1 MGERIKRRRVRT
13 HGDNLYGIFTLAVSR
28 VERLSPSYVRVSLT
42 GPSLRYAV
50 DSVSMGGLNADAHE
64 TGEQNT
70 TRSEGELGSYRG
82 VLDGYVKLL
91 VPPTAERDEHGRI
104 TRLKPE
110 PVHIDLTDT
119 WRQDWFALPDTERG
133 WMRTYTLR
141 ASRLR
146 TPDAA
151 LHKIIEA
158 LPAEPVIPAGVSM
171 PGAPGIDSALP
182 ETALPKN
189 LLPEIDLDFVLHTE
203 VSSDGVE
210 RMGPGATW
218 ATHAEAGDRVSI
230 LAPLAG
236 QPLWASWSSGGAE
249 RIILAVDETAVPAA
263 LSILADYTAGSQ
275 KPAEIQLIAEVPH
288 TSDTLTALWDGP
300 YPNLPAPNELPNLT
314 VNWCA
319 REEAPRG
326 EALATGLRKAL
337 GLGAQNSEVAP
348 VIAEPSPDCAEESE
362 VVWTLADDDNPQI
375 YVFIAGEASVVKTLR
390 RICVQEASIPKNDVS
405 FMGYWKTG
413 RTES

>member
-1 MGERIKRRRVRT
+1 MRERIKRRRVRT
-13 HGDNLYGIFTLAVSR
+13 HGDNAYGIFTLAVSR
-28 VERLSPSYVRVSLT
+28 VKRLTPSYVRVSLT

-50 DSVSMGGLNADAHE
+50 NPVALGGLNADAHAV
-64 TGEQNT
+64 GEQDT
-70 TRSEGELGSYRG
+70 IGSEGELDSYRG

-91 VPPTAERDEHGRI
+91 VPPAVEHDEYGRI
-104 TRLKPE
+104 TRLNPE

-141 ASRLR
+141 ASRLHE
-146 TPDAA
+146 PDAA
-151 LHKIIEA
+151 LRKVIEA
-158 LPAEPVIPAGVSM
+158 LPAAPIIPAGVSL
-171 PGAPGIDSALP
+171 PAAPGIDSALP
-182 ETALPKN
+182 E
-189 LLPEIDLDFVLHTE
+189 IDLDFVCHTE
-203 VSSDGVE
+203 VNSDGVE
-210 RMGPGATW
+210 CMGPGATW
-218 ATHAEAGDRVSI
+218 ASLAEKGDRVSI

-263 LSILADYTAGSQ
+263 LSILADYAAGEQ

-288 TSDTLTALWDGP
+288 VTDSLTTLWDGP
-300 YPNLPAPNELPNLT
+300 YPHLPALSELPNLT

-319 REEAPRG
+319 REDAPRG
-326 EALATGLRKAL
+326 EVLTAGLRKAL
-337 GLGAQNSEVAP
+337 GLGAWNSKGAS
-348 VIAEPSPDCAEESE
+348 ITAEPSPDRDGETE
-362 VVWTLADDDNPQI
+362 VVWTLADDENPQI
-375 YVFIAGEASVVKTLR
+375 YIFIAGEASVVKTLR

-405 FMGYWKTG
+405 FMGYWRVG

>member
-1 MGERIKRRRVRT
+1 M
-13 HGDNLYGIFTLAVSR
+13 SR
-28 VERLSPSYVRVSLT
+28 VERLTPSYVRVSLT

-50 DSVSMGGLNADAHE
+50 NPVAVGGLNAAAHAV
-64 TGEQNT
+64 GEQDT
-70 TRSEGELGSYRG
+70 IGSEGELGSYRG

-91 VPPTAERDEHGRI
+91 VPPAAEHDEHGRI
-104 TRLKPE
+104 TRLNPE

-146 TPDAA
+146 EPDAA
-151 LHKIIEA
+151 LRKVIEA
-158 LPAEPVIPAGVSM
+158 LPAAPLIPAGVSL
-171 PGAPGIDSALP
+171 PAAPGIDSALP
-182 ETALPKN
+182 E
-189 LLPEIDLDFVLHTE
+189 IDLDFVCHTE

-210 RMGPGATW
+210 CMGPGATW
-218 ATHAEAGDRVSI
+218 ASLAEKGDRVSI

-263 LSILADYTAGSQ
+263 LSILADYAAGEQ

-288 TSDTLTALWDGP
+288 VTDSLTTLWEGP
-300 YPNLPAPNELPNLT
+300 YPHLPALSELPNLT

-319 REEAPRG
+319 REDAPRG
-326 EALATGLRKAL
+326 EGLTVGLRKAL
-337 GLGAQNSEVAP
+337 GLGAWNSKGAS
-348 VIAEPSPDCAEESE
+348 ITAEPSPDCDGETE
-362 VVWTLADDDNPQI
+362 VVWTLADDENPQI
-375 YVFIAGEASVVKTLR
+375 YIFIAGEASVVKTLR

-405 FMGYWKTG
+405 FMGYWRVG

>member
-13 HGDNLYGIFTLAVSR
+13 HGDNAYGIFTLAVSR
-28 VERLSPSYVRVSLT
+28 VERLTPSYVRVSLT

-50 DSVSMGGLNADAHE
+50 NPVAVGGLNAAAHAV
-64 TGEQNT
+64 GEQDT
-70 TRSEGELGSYRG
+70 IGSEGELGSYRG

-91 VPPTAERDEHGRI
+91 VPPAVEHDEHGRI
-104 TRLKPE
+104 TRLSPE

-146 TPDAA
+146 EPDAA
-151 LHKIIEA
+151 LRKVIEA
-158 LPAEPVIPAGVSM
+158 LPAAPLISAGVSL
-171 PGAPGIDSALP
+171 PAAPGIDSALP
-182 ETALPKN
+182 E
-189 LLPEIDLDFVLHTE
+189 IDLDFVCHTE
-203 VSSDGVE
+203 VNSDGVE
-210 RMGPGATW
+210 CMGPGATW
-218 ATHAEAGDRVSI
+218 ASLAERGDRVSI

-263 LSILADYTAGSQ
+263 LSILADYAAGEQ

-288 TSDTLTALWDGP
+288 VTDSLTTLWDGP
-300 YPNLPAPNELPNLT
+300 YPHLPALSELPNLT

-319 REEAPRG
+319 REDAPRG
-326 EALATGLRKAL
+326 EGLTAGLRKAL
-337 GLGAQNSEVAP
+337 GLGAWDSKGAS
-348 VIAEPSPDCAEESE
+348 ITAEPSPDCDGETE
-362 VVWTLADDDNPQI
+362 VVWTLADDENPQI
-375 YVFIAGEASVVKTLR
+375 YIFIAGEASVVKTLR

-405 FMGYWKTG
+405 FMGYWRVG

>member
-1 MGERIKRRRVRT
+1 MVIQNKRRRVRT
-13 HGDNLYGIFTLAVSR
+13 HGDNAYGIFTLAVSR
-28 VERLSPSYVRVSLT
+28 VERLTPSYVRVSLT

-50 DSVSMGGLNADAHE
+50 NPVALGGLNADAHAV
-64 TGEQNT
+64 GEQDT
-70 TRSEGELGSYRG
+70 TGSEGELGSYRG

-91 VPPTAERDEHGRI
+91 VPPAVEHDEHGRI
-104 TRLKPE
+104 TSLSPE

-141 ASRLR
+141 ASRQR
-146 TPDAA
+146 EPDAT
-151 LHKIIEA
+151 LRKVSEA
-158 LPAEPVIPAGVSM
+158 LPAAPLIPAGVSL
-171 PGAPGIDSALP
+171 PAAPGVDSA
-182 ETALPKN
+182 
-189 LLPEIDLDFVLHTE
+189 LPEIDLDFVCHTE
-203 VSSDGVE
+203 VNSDGVE
-210 RMGPGATW
+210 CMGPGATW
-218 ATHAEAGDRVSI
+218 ASLAERGDRVSI

-263 LSILADYTAGSQ
+263 LSILADYVAGEQ

-288 TSDTLTALWDGP
+288 VTDSLTTLWEGP
-300 YPNLPAPNELPNLT
+300 YPHLPALSELPNLT

-319 REEAPRG
+319 REDAPRG
-326 EALATGLRKAL
+326 EALTAGLRKAL
-337 GLGAQNSEVAP
+337 GLGAWNSKGAS
-348 VIAEPSPDCAEESE
+348 ITAEPSPDRDGETE
-362 VVWTLADDDNPQI
+362 VVWTLADDENPQI
-375 YVFIAGEASVVKTLR
+375 YIFIAGEASVVKTLR

-405 FMGYWKTG
+405 FMGYWRVG

>member
-13 HGDNLYGIFTLAVSR
+13 HGDNAYGIFTLAVSR
-28 VERLSPSYVRVSLT
+28 VERLTPSYVRVSLT

-50 DSVSMGGLNADAHE
+50 NPVAVGGLNAAAHAV
-64 TGEQNT
+64 GEQDT
-70 TRSEGELGSYRG
+70 IGSEGELGSYRG

-91 VPPTAERDEHGRI
+91 VPPAAEHDEHGRI
-104 TRLKPE
+104 TRLNPE

-146 TPDAA
+146 EPDAA
-151 LHKIIEA
+151 LRKVIEA
-158 LPAEPVIPAGVSM
+158 LPAAPLIPAGVSL
-171 PGAPGIDSALP
+171 PAAPGIDSALP
-182 ETALPKN
+182 E
-189 LLPEIDLDFVLHTE
+189 IDLDFVWHTE

-210 RMGPGATW
+210 CMGPGATW
-218 ATHAEAGDRVSI
+218 ASLAEKGDRVSI

-263 LSILADYTAGSQ
+263 LSILADYAAGEQ

-288 TSDTLTALWDGP
+288 VTDSLTTLWEGP
-300 YPNLPAPNELPNLT
+300 YPHLPALSELPNLT

-319 REEAPRG
+319 REDAPRG
-326 EALATGLRKAL
+326 EGLTVGLRKAL
-337 GLGAQNSEVAP
+337 GLGAWNSKGAS
-348 VIAEPSPDCAEESE
+348 ITAEPSPDCDGETE
-362 VVWTLADDDNPQI
+362 VVWTLADDENPQI
-375 YVFIAGEASVVKTLR
+375 YIFIAGEASVVKTLR

-405 FMGYWKTG
+405 FMGYWRVG

>member
-1 MGERIKRRRVRT
+1 MRECIKRRRVRT
-13 HGDNLYGIFTLAVSR
+13 HGDNAYGIFTLAVSR
-28 VERLSPSYVRVSLT
+28 VERLTPSYVRVSLT

-50 DSVSMGGLNADAHE
+50 NPVALGGLNADAHAVGDQD
-64 TGEQNT
+64 TIG
-70 TRSEGELGSYRG
+70 SEGELGSYRG

-91 VPPTAERDEHGRI
+91 VPPAVEHDEYGRI
-104 TRLKPE
+104 TRLNPE

-146 TPDAA
+146 EPDAA
-151 LHKIIEA
+151 LRKVIKA
-158 LPAEPVIPAGVSM
+158 LPAVPLIPAGVSL
-171 PGAPGIDSALP
+171 PAAPGIDSALRIDS
-182 ETALPKN
+182 A
-189 LLPEIDLDFVLHTE
+189 LPEIDLDFVCHTE
-203 VSSDGVE
+203 VNSDGVE
-210 RMGPGATW
+210 CMGPGATW
-218 ATHAEAGDRVSI
+218 ASLAEKGDRVSI

-263 LSILADYTAGSQ
+263 LSILADYAAGEQ

-288 TSDTLTALWDGP
+288 VTDSLTTLWDGP
-300 YPNLPAPNELPNLT
+300 YPHLPALSELPNLT

-319 REEAPRG
+319 REDAPRG
-326 EALATGLRKAL
+326 EGLTVGLRKAL
-337 GLGAQNSEVAP
+337 GLGAWNSKGAS
-348 VIAEPSPDCAEESE
+348 ITAEPSPDRDGETE
-362 VVWTLADDDNPQI
+362 VVWTLADDENPQI
-375 YVFIAGEASVVKTLR
+375 YIFIAGEASVVKTLR

-405 FMGYWKTG
+405 FMGYWRVG

>member
-1 MGERIKRRRVRT
+1 MRERIKRRRVRT
-13 HGDNLYGIFTLAVSR
+13 HGDNAYGIFTLAVSR
-28 VERLSPSYVRVSLT
+28 VERLTPSYVRVSLT

-50 DSVSMGGLNADAHE
+50 NPVALGGLNADAHAV
-64 TGEQNT
+64 GEQDT
-70 TRSEGELGSYRG
+70 SRSEGELGSYRG

-91 VPPTAERDEHGRI
+91 VPPAVEHDEHGRI
-104 TRLKPE
+104 TRLSPE
-110 PVHIDLTDT
+110 SVHIDLTDT

-146 TPDAA
+146 KPDAA
-151 LHKIIEA
+151 LRKVIEA
-158 LPAEPVIPAGVSM
+158 LPAAPLIPAGVSL
-171 PGAPGIDSALP
+171 PAAPGIDFALGIDSA
-182 ETALPKN
+182 
-189 LLPEIDLDFVLHTE
+189 LPEIDLDFVCHTE

-210 RMGPGATW
+210 CMGPGATW
-218 ATHAEAGDRVSI
+218 ASLAEKGDRVSI

-263 LSILADYTAGSQ
+263 LSILADYAAGEQ

-288 TSDTLTALWDGP
+288 ATDSLTTLWDGP
-300 YPNLPAPNELPNLT
+300 YPHLPALSELPNLT

-319 REEAPRG
+319 REDAPRG
-326 EALATGLRKAL
+326 EGLTAGLRKAL
-337 GLGAQNSEVAP
+337 GLGAWDSKGAS
-348 VIAEPSPDCAEESE
+348 ITAEPSPDCDGETE
-362 VVWTLADDDNPQI
+362 VVWIFADDENPQI
-375 YVFIAGEASVVKTLR
+375 YIFIAGEASVVKTLR

-405 FMGYWKTG
+405 FMGYWRVG

>member
-1 MGERIKRRRVRT
+1 MRERIKRRRVRT
-13 HGDNLYGIFTLAVSR
+13 HGDNAYGIFTLAVSR
-28 VERLSPSYVRVSLT
+28 VERLTPSYVRVSLT

-50 DSVSMGGLNADAHE
+50 NPVALGGLNTDAHVVE
-64 TGEQNT
+64 GQDT

-91 VPPTAERDEHGRI
+91 VPPAVEHDEYGRI
-104 TRLKPE
+104 TRLNPE

-141 ASRLR
+141 ASRLHE
-146 TPDAA
+146 PDAA
-151 LHKIIEA
+151 LRKVIEA
-158 LPAEPVIPAGVSM
+158 LPAMPLIPAGVSL
-171 PGAPGIDSALP
+171 PAAPGIDSALP
-182 ETALPKN
+182 E
-189 LLPEIDLDFVLHTE
+189 IDLDFVCHTE

-210 RMGPGATW
+210 CMGPGATW
-218 ATHAEAGDRVSI
+218 ASLAERGDRVSI

-236 QPLWASWSSGGAE
+236 QPLWASWSSGGAG

-263 LSILADYTAGSQ
+263 LSILANYAAGEQ

-288 TSDTLTALWDGP
+288 VTDSLTMLWDGP
-300 YPNLPAPNELPNLT
+300 YPHLPALSELPNLT

-319 REEAPRG
+319 REDTPRG
-326 EALATGLRKAL
+326 EALTAGLRKAL
-337 GLGAQNSEVAP
+337 GLGAWNSKGAS
-348 VIAEPSPDCAEESE
+348 ITAEPSPDCDDETEI
-362 VVWTLADDDNPQI
+362 VWTLADDENPQI
-375 YVFIAGEASVVKTLR
+375 YVFIAGESSMVKGLR
-390 RICVQEASIPKNDVS
+390 RICVQEASISKNDVS

>member
-1 MGERIKRRRVRT
+1 MRERIKRRRVRT
-13 HGDNLYGIFTLAVSR
+13 HGDNAYGIFTLAVSR
-28 VERLSPSYVRVSLT
+28 VERLTPSYVRVSLT

-50 DSVSMGGLNADAHE
+50 NPVALGGLDADAHAV
-64 TGEQNT
+64 GEQDT
-70 TRSEGELGSYRG
+70 IGSEGELGSYRG

-91 VPPTAERDEHGRI
+91 VPPAVEHDEYGRI
-104 TRLKPE
+104 TRLSPE

-146 TPDAA
+146 EPDAA
-151 LHKIIEA
+151 LRKVIEA
-158 LPAEPVIPAGVSM
+158 LPAAPLISAGVSL
-171 PGAPGIDSALP
+171 PAAPGIDSALP
-182 ETALPKN
+182 E
-189 LLPEIDLDFVLHTE
+189 IDLDFVCHTE
-203 VSSDGVE
+203 VNSDGVE
-210 RMGPGATW
+210 CMGPGATW
-218 ATHAEAGDRVSI
+218 ASLAERGDRVSI

-263 LSILADYTAGSQ
+263 LSILADYAAGEQ

-288 TSDTLTALWDGP
+288 VTDSLTTLWDGP
-300 YPNLPAPNELPNLT
+300 YPHLPALSELPNLT

-319 REEAPRG
+319 REDAPRG
-326 EALATGLRKAL
+326 EGLTAGLRKAL
-337 GLGAQNSEVAP
+337 GLGAWDSKGAS
-348 VIAEPSPDCAEESE
+348 ITAEPSPDCDGETE
-362 VVWTLADDDNPQI
+362 VVWTLADDENPQI
-375 YVFIAGEASVVKTLR
+375 YIFIAGEASVVKTLR

-405 FMGYWKTG
+405 FMGYWRVG

>member
-1 MGERIKRRRVRT
+1 MRERIKRRRVRT
-13 HGDNLYGIFTLAVSR
+13 HGDNAYGIFTLAVSR
-28 VERLSPSYVRVSLT
+28 VERLTPSYVRVSLT

-50 DSVSMGGLNADAHE
+50 NPVALGGLNADAHAV
-64 TGEQNT
+64 GEQDT
-70 TRSEGELGSYRG
+70 IGSEGELGSYRG

-91 VPPTAERDEHGRI
+91 VPPAAEHDEHGRI
-104 TRLKPE
+104 TRLSPE

-146 TPDAA
+146 EPDAA
-151 LHKIIEA
+151 LRKVIEA
-158 LPAEPVIPAGVSM
+158 LPAAPLIPAGVSL
-171 PGAPGIDSALP
+171 PAAPGIDFALGIDSA
-182 ETALPKN
+182 
-189 LLPEIDLDFVLHTE
+189 LPEIDLDFVCHTE
-203 VSSDGVE
+203 VNSDGVE
-210 RMGPGATW
+210 CMGPGATW
-218 ATHAEAGDRVSI
+218 ASLAEKGDRVSI

-263 LSILADYTAGSQ
+263 LSILADYAAGEQ

-288 TSDTLTALWDGP
+288 VADSLTTLWDGP
-300 YPNLPAPNELPNLT
+300 YPHLPALSELPNLT
-314 VNWCA
+314 INWCA
-319 REEAPRG
+319 REDAPRG
-326 EALATGLRKAL
+326 EALTAGLRKAL
-337 GLGAQNSEVAP
+337 GLSAWNSKGAS
-348 VIAEPSPDCAEESE
+348 ITAEPSPDCDGETE
-362 VVWTLADDDNPQI
+362 VVWTLADDENPQI
-375 YVFIAGEASVVKTLR
+375 YIFIAGEASVVKTLR

-405 FMGYWKTG
+405 FMGYWRVG

>member
-13 HGDNLYGIFTLAVSR
+13 HGDNAYGIFTLAVSR
-28 VERLSPSYVRVSLT
+28 VERLTPSYVRVSLT

-50 DSVSMGGLNADAHE
+50 NPVAVGGLNAAAHAV
-64 TGEQNT
+64 GEQDT
-70 TRSEGELGSYRG
+70 IGSEGELGSYRG

-91 VPPTAERDEHGRI
+91 VPPAVEHDEYGRI
-104 TRLKPE
+104 TRLSPE

-146 TPDAA
+146 EPDAA
-151 LHKIIEA
+151 LRKVIEA
-158 LPAEPVIPAGVSM
+158 LPAAPLIPAGVSL
-171 PGAPGIDSALP
+171 PAAPGIDSALP
-182 ETALPKN
+182 E
-189 LLPEIDLDFVLHTE
+189 IDLDFVWHTE

-210 RMGPGATW
+210 CMGPGATW
-218 ATHAEAGDRVSI
+218 ASLAEKGDRVSI

-263 LSILADYTAGSQ
+263 LSILADYAAGEQ
-275 KPAEIQLIAEVPH
+275 KPTEIQLIAEVPH
-288 TSDTLTALWDGP
+288 VTDSLTTLWDGP
-300 YPNLPAPNELPNLT
+300 YPHLPALSELPNLT

-319 REEAPRG
+319 REDAPRG
-326 EALATGLRKAL
+326 EGLTAGLRKAL
-337 GLGAQNSEVAP
+337 GLGAWNSKGAS
-348 VIAEPSPDCAEESE
+348 ITAEPSPDRDGETE
-362 VVWTLADDDNPQI
+362 VVWTLADDENPQI
-375 YVFIAGEASVVKTLR
+375 YIFIAGEASVVKTLR

-405 FMGYWKTG
+405 FMGYWRAG

>member
-1 MGERIKRRRVRT
+1 MQNKRSRVRT
-13 HGDNLYGIFTLAVSR
+13 HGENAYGLFTLVVSR
-28 VERLSPSYVRVSLT
+28 VDRLTPSYVRVSLT

-50 DSVSMGGLNADAHE
+50 NPVALGGLNTDAHAV
-64 TGEQNT
+64 GEQDA

-91 VPPTAERDEHGRI
+91 VPPAVEHDEYGRI
-104 TRLKPE
+104 TRLNPE

-141 ASRLR
+141 ASRLHE
-146 TPDAA
+146 PDAA
-151 LHKIIEA
+151 LRKVIEA
-158 LPAEPVIPAGVSM
+158 LPATPLIPAGVSL
-171 PGAPGIDSALP
+171 PAAPGIDS
-182 ETALPKN
+182 T
-189 LLPEIDLDFVLHTE
+189 LPEIDLDFVCHAE

-210 RMGPGATW
+210 CMGPGATW
-218 ATHAEAGDRVSI
+218 ASLAEKGDRVSI

-236 QPLWASWSSGGAE
+236 QPLWASWSSGGAG

-263 LSILADYTAGSQ
+263 LSILADYAAGEQ

-288 TSDTLTALWDGP
+288 VTDSLTTLWNGP
-300 YPNLPAPNELPNLT
+300 YPHLPALSELPNLT

-319 REEAPRG
+319 REDVPRG
-326 EALATGLRKAL
+326 EALTAGLRKAL
-337 GLGAQNSEVAP
+337 GLDAWNSKGAS
-348 VIAEPSPDCAEESE
+348 ITAEPSPDCDDETE
-362 VVWTLADDDNPQI
+362 VVWSLADDENPQI
-375 YVFIAGEASVVKTLR
+375 YVFIAGESSIVKRLR
-390 RICVQEASIPKNDVS
+390 RICVQEASISKNDVS
-405 FMGYWKTG
+405 FMGYWKAG

>member
-1 MGERIKRRRVRT
+1 MRERIKRRRVRT
-13 HGDNLYGIFTLAVSR
+13 HGDNAYGIFTLAVSR
-28 VERLSPSYVRVSLT
+28 VERLTPSYVRVSLT

-50 DSVSMGGLNADAHE
+50 NPVALGGLNADAHAV
-64 TGEQNT
+64 GEQDT
-70 TRSEGELGSYRG
+70 TGSEGELGSYRG

-91 VPPTAERDEHGRI
+91 VPPAVEHDEHGRI
-104 TRLKPE
+104 TRLNPE

-146 TPDAA
+146 EPDAA
-151 LHKIIEA
+151 LRKVIEA
-158 LPAEPVIPAGVSM
+158 LPAAPLIPAGVSL
-171 PGAPGIDSALP
+171 PAAPGIDSALP
-182 ETALPKN
+182 E
-189 LLPEIDLDFVLHTE
+189 IDLDFVCHTE
-203 VSSDGVE
+203 VNSDGVE
-210 RMGPGATW
+210 CMGPGATW
-218 ATHAEAGDRVSI
+218 ASLAEKGDRVSI

-236 QPLWASWSSGGAE
+236 QPLWASWSSGGAG

-263 LSILADYTAGSQ
+263 LSILADYVVGEQ

-288 TSDTLTALWDGP
+288 VADSLTTLWEGP
-300 YPNLPAPNELPNLT
+300 YPHLPALSELPNLT

-319 REEAPRG
+319 REDAPRG
-326 EALATGLRKAL
+326 EGLTAGLRKAL
-337 GLGAQNSEVAP
+337 GLGAWNSKGAS
-348 VIAEPSPDCAEESE
+348 ITAEPSPDRDGETE
-362 VVWTLADDDNPQI
+362 VVWTLADDENPQI
-375 YVFIAGEASVVKTLR
+375 YIFIAGEASVVKTLR

-405 FMGYWKTG
+405 FMGYWRVG

>member
-1 MGERIKRRRVRT
+1 MPT
-13 HGDNLYGIFTLAVSR
+13 HMRWGDQDTIG
-28 VERLSPSYVRVSLT
+28 
-42 GPSLRYAV
+42 
-50 DSVSMGGLNADAHE
+50 
-64 TGEQNT
+64 
-70 TRSEGELGSYRG
+70 SEGELGSYRG

-91 VPPTAERDEHGRI
+91 VPPAVEHDEYGRI
-104 TRLKPE
+104 TRLSPE

-146 TPDAA
+146 EPDAA
-151 LHKIIEA
+151 LRKVIEA
-158 LPAEPVIPAGVSM
+158 LPAAPLIPAGVSL
-171 PGAPGIDSALP
+171 PAVPGIDSALP
-182 ETALPKN
+182 E
-189 LLPEIDLDFVLHTE
+189 IDLDFVCHTE
-203 VSSDGVE
+203 VNSDGVE
-210 RMGPGATW
+210 CMGPGATW
-218 ATHAEAGDRVSI
+218 ASLAEKGDRVSI

-263 LSILADYTAGSQ
+263 LSILADYAAGEQ

-288 TSDTLTALWDGP
+288 VTDSLTTLWEGP
-300 YPNLPAPNELPNLT
+300 YPHLPALSELPNLT

-319 REEAPRG
+319 REDAPRG
-326 EALATGLRKAL
+326 EALTAGLRKAL
-337 GLGAQNSEVAP
+337 GLGAWNSKGAS
-348 VIAEPSPDCAEESE
+348 ITAEPSPDRDGETE
-362 VVWTLADDDNPQI
+362 VVWTLADDENPQI
-375 YVFIAGEASVVKTLR
+375 YIFIAGEASVVKTLR

-405 FMGYWKTG
+405 FMGYWRVG

>member
-1 MGERIKRRRVRT
+1 MRERIKRRRVRT
-13 HGDNLYGIFTLAVSR
+13 HGDNAYGIFTLAVSR
-28 VERLSPSYVRVSLT
+28 VERLTPSYVRVSLT

-50 DSVSMGGLNADAHE
+50 NPVALGGLNADAHAV
-64 TGEQNT
+64 GEQDT
-70 TRSEGELGSYRG
+70 IGSEGELGSYRG

-91 VPPTAERDEHGRI
+91 VPPAVEHDEYGRI
-104 TRLKPE
+104 TRLSPE

-146 TPDAA
+146 EPDAA
-151 LHKIIEA
+151 LRKVIEA
-158 LPAEPVIPAGVSM
+158 LPAAPLIPAGVSL
-171 PGAPGIDSALP
+171 PAAPGIDSALP
-182 ETALPKN
+182 E
-189 LLPEIDLDFVLHTE
+189 IDLDFVCHTE
-203 VSSDGVE
+203 INSDGVE
-210 RMGPGATW
+210 CMGPGATW
-218 ATHAEAGDRVSI
+218 ASLAEKGDRVSI

-263 LSILADYTAGSQ
+263 LSILADYAAGEQ

-288 TSDTLTALWDGP
+288 VTDSLTTLWEGP
-300 YPNLPAPNELPNLT
+300 YPHLPALSELPNLT

-319 REEAPRG
+319 REDAPRG
-326 EALATGLRKAL
+326 EGLTAGLRKAL
-337 GLGAQNSEVAP
+337 GLGAWNSKGAS
-348 VIAEPSPDCAEESE
+348 ITAEPSPDRDGETE
-362 VVWTLADDDNPQI
+362 VVWTLADDENPQI
-375 YVFIAGEASVVKTLR
+375 YIFIAGEASVVKTLR

-405 FMGYWKTG
+405 FMGYWRVG

>member
-13 HGDNLYGIFTLAVSR
+13 HGDNAYGIFTLAVSR
-28 VERLSPSYVRVSLT
+28 VERLTPSYVRVSLT

-50 DSVSMGGLNADAHE
+50 NPVAVGGLNAAAHAV
-64 TGEQNT
+64 GEQDT
-70 TRSEGELGSYRG
+70 IGSEGELGSYRG

-91 VPPTAERDEHGRI
+91 VPPAVEHDEYGRI
-104 TRLKPE
+104 TRLSPE

-146 TPDAA
+146 EPDAA
-151 LHKIIEA
+151 LRKVIEA
-158 LPAEPVIPAGVSM
+158 LPAAPLIPAGVSL
-171 PGAPGIDSALP
+171 PAAPGIDSALP
-182 ETALPKN
+182 E
-189 LLPEIDLDFVLHTE
+189 IDLDFVWHTE

-210 RMGPGATW
+210 CMGPGATW
-218 ATHAEAGDRVSI
+218 ASLAEKGDRVSI

-263 LSILADYTAGSQ
+263 LSILADYAAGEQ
-275 KPAEIQLIAEVPH
+275 KPTEIQLIAEVPH
-288 TSDTLTALWDGP
+288 VTDSLTTLWDGP
-300 YPNLPAPNELPNLT
+300 YPHLPALSELPNLT

-319 REEAPRG
+319 REDAPRG
-326 EALATGLRKAL
+326 EALTAGLRKAL
-337 GLGAQNSEVAP
+337 GLGAWNSKGAS
-348 VIAEPSPDCAEESE
+348 ITAEPSPDRDGETE
-362 VVWTLADDDNPQI
+362 VVWTLADDENPQI
-375 YVFIAGEASVVKTLR
+375 YIFIAGEASVVKTLR

-405 FMGYWKTG
+405 FMGYWRAG

>member
-13 HGDNLYGIFTLAVSR
+13 HGDNAYGIFTLAVSR
-28 VERLSPSYVRVSLT
+28 VERLTPSYVRVSLT

-50 DSVSMGGLNADAHE
+50 NPVAVGGLNAAAHAV
-64 TGEQNT
+64 GEQDT
-70 TRSEGELGSYRG
+70 IGSEGELGSYRG

-91 VPPTAERDEHGRI
+91 VPPAAEHDEHGRI
-104 TRLKPE
+104 TRLNPE

-146 TPDAA
+146 EPDAA
-151 LHKIIEA
+151 LRKVIEA
-158 LPAEPVIPAGVSM
+158 LPAAPLIPAGVSL
-171 PGAPGIDSALP
+171 PAAPGIDSALP
-182 ETALPKN
+182 E
-189 LLPEIDLDFVLHTE
+189 IDLDVVCHTE

-210 RMGPGATW
+210 CMGPGATW
-218 ATHAEAGDRVSI
+218 ASLAEKGDRVSI

-263 LSILADYTAGSQ
+263 LSILADYAAGEQ

-288 TSDTLTALWDGP
+288 VTDSLTTLWEGP
-300 YPNLPAPNELPNLT
+300 YPHLPALSELPNLT

-319 REEAPRG
+319 REDAPRG
-326 EALATGLRKAL
+326 EGLTVGLRKAL
-337 GLGAQNSEVAP
+337 GLGAWNSKGAS
-348 VIAEPSPDCAEESE
+348 ITAEPSPDCDGETE
-362 VVWTLADDDNPQI
+362 VVWTLADDENPQI
-375 YVFIAGEASVVKTLR
+375 YIFIAGEASVVKTLR

-405 FMGYWKTG
+405 FMGYWRVG

>member
-13 HGDNLYGIFTLAVSR
+13 HGDNAYGIFTLAVSR
-28 VERLSPSYVRVSLT
+28 VERLTPSYVRVSLT

-50 DSVSMGGLNADAHE
+50 NPVAVGGLNAAAHAV
-64 TGEQNT
+64 GEQDT
-70 TRSEGELGSYRG
+70 IGSEGELGSYRG

-91 VPPTAERDEHGRI
+91 VPPAAEHDEHGRI
-104 TRLKPE
+104 TRLNPE

-146 TPDAA
+146 EPDAA
-151 LHKIIEA
+151 LRKVIEA
-158 LPAEPVIPAGVSM
+158 LPAAPLIPAGVSL
-171 PGAPGIDSALP
+171 PAAPGIDSALP
-182 ETALPKN
+182 E
-189 LLPEIDLDFVLHTE
+189 IDLDFVCHTE

-210 RMGPGATW
+210 CMGPGATW
-218 ATHAEAGDRVSI
+218 ASLAEKGDRVSI

-263 LSILADYTAGSQ
+263 RSILADYAAGEQ

-288 TSDTLTALWDGP
+288 VTDSLTTLWEGP
-300 YPNLPAPNELPNLT
+300 YPHLPALSELPNLT

-319 REEAPRG
+319 REDAPRG
-326 EALATGLRKAL
+326 EGLTVGLRKAL
-337 GLGAQNSEVAP
+337 GLGAWNSKGAS
-348 VIAEPSPDCAEESE
+348 ITAEPSPDCDGETE
-362 VVWTLADDDNPQI
+362 VVWTLADDENPQI
-375 YVFIAGEASVVKTLR
+375 YIFIAGEASVVKTLR

-405 FMGYWKTG
+405 FMGYWRVG

>member
-13 HGDNLYGIFTLAVSR
+13 HGDNAYGIFTLAVSR
-28 VERLSPSYVRVSLT
+28 VEQLTPSYVRVSLT
-42 GPSLRYAV
+42 GSSLRYAV
-50 DSVSMGGLNADAHE
+50 NPVALGGLNADAHAV
-64 TGEQNT
+64 GEQDT
-70 TRSEGELGSYRG
+70 SRSEGELGSYRG

-91 VPPTAERDEHGRI
+91 VPPAVEHDEYGRI
-104 TRLKPE
+104 TRLSPE

-146 TPDAA
+146 EPDAA
-151 LHKIIEA
+151 LRKVIEA
-158 LPAEPVIPAGVSM
+158 LPAAPLIPAGVSL
-171 PGAPGIDSALP
+171 PAAPGIDSALRIDS
-182 ETALPKN
+182 A
-189 LLPEIDLDFVLHTE
+189 LPEIDLDFVCHTE
-203 VSSDGVE
+203 VNSDGVE
-210 RMGPGATW
+210 CMGPGATW
-218 ATHAEAGDRVSI
+218 ASLAEKGDRVSI
-230 LAPLAG
+230 LAPLAS

-263 LSILADYTAGSQ
+263 LSILADYVAGEQ

-288 TSDTLTALWDGP
+288 VTDSLTTLWDGP
-300 YPNLPAPNELPNLT
+300 YPHLPALSELPNLT

-319 REEAPRG
+319 REDAPRG
-326 EALATGLRKAL
+326 EALTAGLRKAL
-337 GLGAQNSEVAP
+337 GLGAWNSKGAS
-348 VIAEPSPDCAEESE
+348 ITAEPSLDCDDETE
-362 VVWTLADDDNPQI
+362 VVWTLADDENPQI
-375 YVFIAGEASVVKTLR
+375 YIFIAGEASVVKTLR

-405 FMGYWKTG
+405 FMGYWRVG

>member
-13 HGDNLYGIFTLAVSR
+13 HGDNAYGIFTLAVSR
-28 VERLSPSYVRVSLT
+28 VERLTPSYVRVSLT

-50 DSVSMGGLNADAHE
+50 NPVAVGGLNAAAHAV
-64 TGEQNT
+64 GEQDT
-70 TRSEGELGSYRG
+70 IGSEGELGSYRG

-91 VPPTAERDEHGRI
+91 VPPAAEHDEHGRI
-104 TRLKPE
+104 TRLSPE

-146 TPDAA
+146 EPDAA
-151 LHKIIEA
+151 LRKVIEA
-158 LPAEPVIPAGVSM
+158 LPAAPLIPAGVSL
-171 PGAPGIDSALP
+171 PAAPGIDSALP
-182 ETALPKN
+182 E
-189 LLPEIDLDFVLHTE
+189 IDLDFVCHTE
-203 VSSDGVE
+203 VNSDGVE
-210 RMGPGATW
+210 CMGPGATW
-218 ATHAEAGDRVSI
+218 ASLAERGDRVSI

-236 QPLWASWSSGGAE
+236 QPLWASWSSGGAG

-263 LSILADYTAGSQ
+263 LSILADYVVGEQ

-288 TSDTLTALWDGP
+288 VADSLTTLWEGP
-300 YPNLPAPNELPNLT
+300 YPHLPALSELPNLT

-319 REEAPRG
+319 REDAPRG
-326 EALATGLRKAL
+326 EALTAGLRKAL
-337 GLGAQNSEVAP
+337 GLGAWNSKGAS
-348 VIAEPSPDCAEESE
+348 ITAEPSPDCDGETE
-362 VVWTLADDDNPQI
+362 VVWTLADDENPQI
-375 YVFIAGEASVVKTLR
+375 YIFIAGEASVVKTLR

-405 FMGYWKTG
+405 FMGYWRVG

>member
-1 MGERIKRRRVRT
+1 MRERIKRRRVRT
-13 HGDNLYGIFTLAVSR
+13 HGDNAYGIFTLAVSR
-28 VERLSPSYVRVSLT
+28 VERLTPSYVRVSLT

-50 DSVSMGGLNADAHE
+50 NPVALGGLNADAHAVGDQD
-64 TGEQNT
+64 TIG
-70 TRSEGELGSYRG
+70 SEGELGSYRG

-91 VPPTAERDEHGRI
+91 VPPAVEHDEYGRI
-104 TRLKPE
+104 TRLSPE

-146 TPDAA
+146 KPDAA
-151 LHKIIEA
+151 LRKVIEA
-158 LPAEPVIPAGVSM
+158 LPAAPFIPAGVSL
-171 PGAPGIDSALP
+171 PAVPGIDSALRIDS
-182 ETALPKN
+182 A
-189 LLPEIDLDFVLHTE
+189 LPEIDLDFVCHTE
-203 VSSDGVE
+203 VNSDGVE
-210 RMGPGATW
+210 CMGPGATW
-218 ATHAEAGDRVSI
+218 ASLAEKGDRVSI

-249 RIILAVDETAVPAA
+249 RIILVVDETAVPAA
-263 LSILADYTAGSQ
+263 LSILADYAAGEQ

-288 TSDTLTALWDGP
+288 VTDSLTTLWDGP
-300 YPNLPAPNELPNLT
+300 YPHLPALSELPNLT

-319 REEAPRG
+319 REDAPRG
-326 EALATGLRKAL
+326 EALTAGLRKAL
-337 GLGAQNSEVAP
+337 GLGAWNSKGASIP
-348 VIAEPSPDCAEESE
+348 AEPSPDCDGETE
-362 VVWTLADDDNPQI
+362 VVWTLADDENPQI
-375 YVFIAGEASVVKTLR
+375 YIFIAGEASVVKTLR

-405 FMGYWKTG
+405 FMGYWRVG

>member
-13 HGDNLYGIFTLAVSR
+13 HGDNAYGIFTLAVSR
-28 VERLSPSYVRVSLT
+28 VERLTPSYVRVSLT

-50 DSVSMGGLNADAHE
+50 NPVAVGGLNAAAHAV
-64 TGEQNT
+64 GEQDT
-70 TRSEGELGSYRG
+70 IGSEGELGSYRG

-91 VPPTAERDEHGRI
+91 VPPAVEHDEYGRI
-104 TRLKPE
+104 TRLSPE

-146 TPDAA
+146 EPDAA
-151 LHKIIEA
+151 LRKVIEA
-158 LPAEPVIPAGVSM
+158 LPAAPLIPAGVSL
-171 PGAPGIDSALP
+171 PAAPGIDSALP
-182 ETALPKN
+182 E
-189 LLPEIDLDFVLHTE
+189 IDLDFVWHTE

-210 RMGPGATW
+210 CMGPGATW
-218 ATHAEAGDRVSI
+218 ASLAEKGDRVSI

-263 LSILADYTAGSQ
+263 LSILADYAAGEQ
-275 KPAEIQLIAEVPH
+275 KPTEIQLIAEVPH
-288 TSDTLTALWDGP
+288 VTDSLTTLLDGP
-300 YPNLPAPNELPNLT
+300 YPHLPALSELPNLT

-319 REEAPRG
+319 REDAPRG
-326 EALATGLRKAL
+326 EALTAGLRKAL
-337 GLGAQNSEVAP
+337 GLGAWNSKGAS
-348 VIAEPSPDCAEESE
+348 ITAEPSPDRDGETE
-362 VVWTLADDDNPQI
+362 VVWTLADDENPQI
-375 YVFIAGEASVVKTLR
+375 YIFIAGEASVVKTLR

-405 FMGYWKTG
+405 FMGYWRAG

>member
-1 MGERIKRRRVRT
+1 M
-13 HGDNLYGIFTLAVSR
+13 
-28 VERLSPSYVRVSLT
+28 ERLTPSYVRVSLT

-50 DSVSMGGLNADAHE
+50 NPVAVGGLNAAAHAV
-64 TGEQNT
+64 GEQDT
-70 TRSEGELGSYRG
+70 IGSEGELGSYRG

-91 VPPTAERDEHGRI
+91 VPPAAEHDEHGRI
-104 TRLKPE
+104 TRLNPE

-146 TPDAA
+146 EPDAA
-151 LHKIIEA
+151 LRKVIEA
-158 LPAEPVIPAGVSM
+158 LPAAPLIPAGVSL
-171 PGAPGIDSALP
+171 PAAPGIDSALP
-182 ETALPKN
+182 E
-189 LLPEIDLDFVLHTE
+189 IDLDFVCHTE

-210 RMGPGATW
+210 CMGPGATW
-218 ATHAEAGDRVSI
+218 ASLAEKGDRVSI

-263 LSILADYTAGSQ
+263 LSILADYAAGEQ

-288 TSDTLTALWDGP
+288 VTDSLTTLWEGP
-300 YPNLPAPNELPNLT
+300 YPHLPALSELPNLT

-319 REEAPRG
+319 REDAPRG
-326 EALATGLRKAL
+326 EGLTVGLRKAL
-337 GLGAQNSEVAP
+337 GLGAWNSKGAS
-348 VIAEPSPDCAEESE
+348 ITAEPSPDCDGETE
-362 VVWTLADDDNPQI
+362 VVWTLADDENPQI
-375 YVFIAGEASVVKTLR
+375 YIFIAGEASVVKTLR

-405 FMGYWKTG
+405 FMGYWRVG

>member
-13 HGDNLYGIFTLAVSR
+13 HGDNAYGIFTLAVSR
-28 VERLSPSYVRVSLT
+28 VERLTPSYVRVSLT

-50 DSVSMGGLNADAHE
+50 NPVALGGLNADAHAV
-64 TGEQNT
+64 GEQDT
-70 TRSEGELGSYRG
+70 IGSEGELGSYRG

-91 VPPTAERDEHGRI
+91 VPPAVEHDEYGRI
-104 TRLKPE
+104 TRLSPE

-141 ASRLR
+141 ASRQREPEATLR
-146 TPDAA
+146 
-151 LHKIIEA
+151 KVIEA
-158 LPAEPVIPAGVSM
+158 LPAAPFIPAGVSL
-171 PGAPGIDSALP
+171 PAAPGIDSALP
-182 ETALPKN
+182 E
-189 LLPEIDLDFVLHTE
+189 IDLDFVCHTE
-203 VSSDGVE
+203 VNSDGVE
-210 RMGPGATW
+210 CMGPGATW
-218 ATHAEAGDRVSI
+218 ASLAERGDRVSI

-263 LSILADYTAGSQ
+263 LSILADYVAGEQ

-288 TSDTLTALWDGP
+288 VTDSLTTLWEGP
-300 YPNLPAPNELPNLT
+300 YPHLPALSELPNLT

-319 REEAPRG
+319 REDAPRG
-326 EALATGLRKAL
+326 EALTAGLRKAL
-337 GLGAQNSEVAP
+337 GLGAWNSKGAS
-348 VIAEPSPDCAEESE
+348 ITAEPSPDRDGETE
-362 VVWTLADDDNPQI
+362 VVWTLADDENPQI
-375 YVFIAGEASVVKTLR
+375 YIFIAGEASVVKTLR

-405 FMGYWKTG
+405 FMGYWRVG

>member
-13 HGDNLYGIFTLAVSR
+13 HGDNAYGIFTLAVSR
-28 VERLSPSYVRVSLT
+28 VERLTPSYVRVSLT

-50 DSVSMGGLNADAHE
+50 NPVAVGGLNAAAHAV
-64 TGEQNT
+64 GEQDT
-70 TRSEGELGSYRG
+70 IGSEGELGSYRG

-91 VPPTAERDEHGRI
+91 VPPAAEHDEHGRI
-104 TRLKPE
+104 TRLNPE

-146 TPDAA
+146 EPDAA
-151 LHKIIEA
+151 LRKVIEA
-158 LPAEPVIPAGVSM
+158 LPAAPLIPAGVSL
-171 PGAPGIDSALP
+171 PAAPGIDSALP
-182 ETALPKN
+182 E
-189 LLPEIDLDFVLHTE
+189 IDLDFVCHTE

-210 RMGPGATW
+210 CMGPGATW
-218 ATHAEAGDRVSI
+218 ASLAEKGDRVSI

-263 LSILADYTAGSQ
+263 LSILADYAAGEQ

-288 TSDTLTALWDGP
+288 VTDSLTTLWEGP
-300 YPNLPAPNELPNLT
+300 YPHLPALSELPNLT

-319 REEAPRG
+319 REDAPRG
-326 EALATGLRKAL
+326 EGLTVGLRKAL
-337 GLGAQNSEVAP
+337 GLGAWNSKGAS
-348 VIAEPSPDCAEESE
+348 ITAEPSPDCDGETE
-362 VVWTLADDDNPQI
+362 VVWILADDENPQI
-375 YVFIAGEASVVKTLR
+375 YIFIAGEASVVKTLR

-405 FMGYWKTG
+405 FMGYWRVG

>member
-1 MGERIKRRRVRT
+1 MVIQNKRRRVRT
-13 HGDNLYGIFTLAVSR
+13 HGDNAYGIFTLAVSR
-28 VERLSPSYVRVSLT
+28 VERLTPSYVRVSLT

-50 DSVSMGGLNADAHE
+50 NPVALGGLNADAHAV
-64 TGEQNT
+64 GEQDT
-70 TRSEGELGSYRG
+70 TGSEGELGSYRG

-91 VPPTAERDEHGRI
+91 VPPAVEHDEHGRI
-104 TRLKPE
+104 TSLIPE

-146 TPDAA
+146 EPDVA
-151 LHKIIEA
+151 LRKVIEA
-158 LPAEPVIPAGVSM
+158 LPAVPLIPAGVSL
-171 PGAPGIDSALP
+171 PAAPGIDSALP
-182 ETALPKN
+182 E
-189 LLPEIDLDFVLHTE
+189 IDLDFVCHTE
-203 VSSDGVE
+203 VNSDGVE
-210 RMGPGATW
+210 CMGPGATW
-218 ATHAEAGDRVSI
+218 ASLAEKGDRVSI

-263 LSILADYTAGSQ
+263 LSILADYAAGEQ

-288 TSDTLTALWDGP
+288 VTDSLTTLWEGP
-300 YPNLPAPNELPNLT
+300 YPHLPALSELPNLT

-319 REEAPRG
+319 REDAPRG
-326 EALATGLRKAL
+326 EALTVGLRKAL
-337 GLGAQNSEVAP
+337 GLGAWNSKGAS
-348 VIAEPSPDCAEESE
+348 ITAEPSPDCDGETE
-362 VVWTLADDDNPQI
+362 VVWTLADDENPQI
-375 YVFIAGEASVVKTLR
+375 YIFIAGEASVVKTLR
-390 RICVQEASIPKNDVS
+390 RICVQEASIPKNDVL
-405 FMGYWKTG
+405 FMGYWRVG

>member
-1 MGERIKRRRVRT
+1 MVIQNKRRRVRT
-13 HGDNLYGIFTLAVSR
+13 HGDNAYGIFTLAVSR
-28 VERLSPSYVRVSLT
+28 VERLTPSYVRVSLT

-50 DSVSMGGLNADAHE
+50 NPVALGGLNADAHAV
-64 TGEQNT
+64 GEQDT
-70 TRSEGELGSYRG
+70 TGSEGELGSYRG

-91 VPPTAERDEHGRI
+91 VPPAVEHDEHGRI
-104 TRLKPE
+104 TSLSPE

-141 ASRLR
+141 ASRQR
-146 TPDAA
+146 EPDAT
-151 LHKIIEA
+151 LRKVIEA
-158 LPAEPVIPAGVSM
+158 LPAAPLIPAGVSL
-171 PGAPGIDSALP
+171 PAAPGVDSA
-182 ETALPKN
+182 
-189 LLPEIDLDFVLHTE
+189 LPEIDLDFVCHTE
-203 VSSDGVE
+203 VNSDGVE
-210 RMGPGATW
+210 CMGPGATW
-218 ATHAEAGDRVSI
+218 ASLAERGDRVSI

-263 LSILADYTAGSQ
+263 LSILADYVAGEQ

-288 TSDTLTALWDGP
+288 VTDSLTTLWEGP
-300 YPNLPAPNELPNLT
+300 YPHLPALSELPNLT

-319 REEAPRG
+319 REDAPRG
-326 EALATGLRKAL
+326 EALTAGLRKAL
-337 GLGAQNSEVAP
+337 GLGAWNSKGAS
-348 VIAEPSPDCAEESE
+348 ITAEPSPDRDGETE
-362 VVWTLADDDNPQI
+362 VVWTLADDENPQI
-375 YVFIAGEASVVKTLR
+375 YIFIAGEASVVKTLR

-405 FMGYWKTG
+405 FMGYWRVG